1 VAKRVLVRIFS
12 FCRTRL
18 RSWLSWLIR
27 REPSDHWAR
36 TTGTGI
42 LIASLGLICW
52 IFYLGSTL
60 PNTGP
65 AQNCSTASLTG
76 LCTWQLTWVGL
87 DVLEVAGLASTG
99 YLLRRSHRQT
109 RTAALLAAP
118 LFVVDGWF
126 DVLTASSRSGMALS
140 VAMLGLAELP
150 VGIFL
155 ILIARRARAAGDHDP
170 IGRSSWSPRRTIPA
184 VIRPPPTGTSPSPGC
199 RWLVTPPVSQR
210 EDAYRGQEEEGAG
223 RRPEARLSCT
233 A

>member
-1 VAKRVLVRIFS
+1 VVKGALIRILSFVRS
-12 FCRTRL
+12 RL

-52 IFYLGSTL
+52 IFYLGATL
-60 PNTGP
+60 PNAGP
-65 AQNCSTASLTG
+65 AQDWSTASLTG
-76 LCTWQLTWVGL
+76 LGTWQLTWVGL

-118 LFVVDGWF
+118 LFIVDGWF
-126 DVLTASSRSGMALS
+126 DVLTAASTSDMALS

-150 VGIFL
+150 VAIFL
-155 ILIARRARAAGDHDP
+155 MLIARKAREYENLRPGYSADLHDASPRLQDGRAKAND
-170 IGRSSWSPRRTIPA
+170 RSSC
-184 VIRPPPTGTSPSPGC
+184 IRS
-199 RWLVTPPVSQR
+199 
-210 EDAYRGQEEEGAG
+210 
-223 RRPEARLSCT
+223 
-233 A
+233 

>member
-1 VAKRVLVRIFS
+1 VIKEIFIRICS
-12 FCRTRL
+12 FCGLRL
-18 RSWLSWLIR
+18 RQWLNWLIR
-27 REPSDHWAR
+27 REPSDRWAR

-60 PNTGP
+60 PNAGP
-65 AQNCSTASLTG
+65 AQDWSTASLTG
-76 LCTWQLTWVGL
+76 LGTWQLIWVGL

-126 DVLTASSRSGMALS
+126 DVLTASSRSDVAVS

-150 VGIFL
+150 VAIFL
-155 ILIARRARAAGDHDP
+155 ILIARRAREYENDP
-170 IGRSSWSPRRTIPA
+170 LWPSRQ
-184 VIRPPPTGTSPSPGC
+184 PPGH
-199 RWLVTPPVSQR
+199 
-210 EDAYRGQEEEGAG
+210 
-223 RRPEARLSCT
+223 
-233 A
+233 

>member
-1 VAKRVLVRIFS
+1 MVVRISS
-12 FCRTRL
+12 FCRPRL

-27 REPSDHWAR
+27 REPSDRWAR

-60 PNTGP
+60 PNAGP
-65 AQNCSTASLTG
+65 AQDWSTASLAG
-76 LCTWQLTWVGL
+76 LGTWQLTWVGL
-87 DVLEVAGLASTG
+87 DVLEVAGLATTG

-126 DVLTASSRSGMALS
+126 DVLTASSRSDMALS

-150 VGIFL
+150 VAIFL
-155 ILIARRARAAGDHDP
+155 ILIARRAREYENDP
-170 IGRSSWSPRRTIPA
+170 LWLSRQPPGHAPGLPGRPR
-184 VIRPPPTGTSPSPGC
+184 GG
-199 RWLVTPPVSQR
+199 
-210 EDAYRGQEEEGAG
+210 
-223 RRPEARLSCT
+223 
-233 A
+233 